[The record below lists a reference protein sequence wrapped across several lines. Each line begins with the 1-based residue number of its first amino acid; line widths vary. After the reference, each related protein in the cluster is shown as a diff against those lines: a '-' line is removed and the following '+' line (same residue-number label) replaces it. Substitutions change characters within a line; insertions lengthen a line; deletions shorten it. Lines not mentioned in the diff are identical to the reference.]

1 MKKISKIAAVLG
13 IAGLLFA
20 GCGNSQ
26 RKEAVKNINDFS
38 QEYEEAK
45 DSIGRDEMSNY
56 QLLGESVQA
65 LLDISEK
72 DSGELETEEQIVQ
85 ANQLVEELRAELY
98 EMTGSVEESQ
108 EDLETMGE
116 AVEAVITFRNDSQ
129 KGAFSLSVLDTQ
141 SGMKKELDSFETGKK
156 IETTVKLPVD
166 ALKISWYLYNESGE
180 CTVQETTNLE
190 DIKNGATIYYTD
202 DGVYTEVY

>member
-38 QEYEEAK
+38 QEYEAAK

-65 LLDISEK
+65 LLDILEK

-85 ANQLVEELRAELY
+85 ANQ
-98 EMTGSVEESQ
+98 
-108 EDLETMGE
+108 
-116 AVEAVITFRNDSQ
+116 RNHMIDS
-129 KGAFSLSVLDTQ
+129 
-141 SGMKKELDSFETGKK
+141 M
-156 IETTVKLPVD
+156 
-166 ALKISWYLYNESGE
+166 N
-180 CTVQETTNLE
+180 N
-190 DIKNGATIYYTD
+190 
-202 DGVYTEVY
+202 